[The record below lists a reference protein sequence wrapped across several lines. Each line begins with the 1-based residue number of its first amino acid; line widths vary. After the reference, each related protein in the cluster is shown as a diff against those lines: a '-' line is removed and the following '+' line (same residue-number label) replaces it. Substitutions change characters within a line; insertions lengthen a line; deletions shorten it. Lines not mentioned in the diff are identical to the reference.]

1 MTADTATLRAVADD
15 AAARFAQPLKGAPP
29 EETTAEV
36 LQWATDT
43 FGRRWVVTAAMADT
57 VLAHLASRIAP
68 GVDVVFLDTG
78 YHFAETLGTRNEV
91 ELLYDIRLVNVTP
104 VRTVAEQDAELG
116 PRLFERDPNRCCALR
131 KVEPL
136 DRALSNYDAW
146 ASGARREE
154 SPTRANIP
162 LVGWDSKRDKV
173 KMNPL
178 ALWTEAD
185 LLDYTARHG
194 IVVNPLLNDGYPSIG
209 CAPCTR
215 RVAPGEHVR
224 SGRWPNSD
232 KTECGIH
239 L

>member
-1 MTADTATLRAVADD
+1 MTADTAELRSLADEG
-15 AAARFAQPLKGAPP
+15 AARFAEPSSGAPP
-29 EETTAEV
+29 EETTAEI
-36 LQWATDT
+36 LRWAAET
-43 FGRRWVVTAAMADT
+43 FGDRWAVTAAMADT
-57 VLAHLASRIAP
+57 VLAHLASRVAP
-68 GVDVVFLDTG
+68 GVDVIFLDTG

-91 ELLYDIRLVNVTP
+91 ELLYDVRLLTVTP
-104 VRTVAEQDAELG
+104 VRSVAEQDAELG

-136 DRALSNYDAW
+136 DRALGNYAAW

-154 SPTRANIP
+154 SPTRSELP
-162 LVGWDSKRDKV
+162 LVGWDSKRGKV

-185 LLDYTARHG
+185 LQDYTARHG
-194 IVVNPLLNDGYPSIG
+194 IVVNPLLNDGYRSIG

-232 KTECGIH
+232 KLECGIH

>member
-1 MTADTATLRAVADD
+1 MTADTVELQALADE
-15 AAARFAQPLKGAPP
+15 AEARFARIPAGAPP
-29 EETTAEV
+29 EETTREI
-36 LQWATDT
+36 LHWATAT
-43 FGRRWVVTAAMADT
+43 FGRRWAVAAAMADT
-57 VLAHLASRIAP
+57 VLAHLASTVAP
-68 GVDVVFLDTG
+68 GIDVIFLDTG

-91 ELLYDIRLVNVTP
+91 ELLYDIRILNVTP
-104 VRTVAEQDAELG
+104 ARTVAEQDAELG
-116 PRLFERDPNRCCALR
+116 PRLFERDPDRCCALR

-136 DRALSNYDAW
+136 NRVLGEYDAW

-154 SPTRANIP
+154 SPTRAHIP
-162 LVGWDSKRDKV
+162 LVGWDSKRGKV

-185 LLDYTARHG
+185 LQDYTARHG

-215 RVAPGEHVR
+215 RVAPGEDVR
-224 SGRWPNSD
+224 SGRWPNTE